1 MEARVILKK
10 PPFLMPNASPN
21 WIENPMATLFCM
33 VQNFTQC
40 PEADT
45 TWAPRERQ
53 AVAALCSSP
62 QLRTAW
68 EM

>member
-1 MEARVILKK
+1 MILKK
-10 PPFLMPNASPN
+10 PPCPMTNASPK
-21 WIENPMATLFCM
+21 WTENPMATLFSM

-40 PEADT
+40 PDGNT

-53 AVAALCSSP
+53 AVAVLCSSP